1 MTDEDR
7 RKHRRQTRLMQ
18 SEASWLQKALFALR
32 KVEDTQDRLAD
43 LDDRDPK
50 RYTLDVEGDEVP
62 LDSVEDAIEGRAR
75 EILEEVRERRNAM

>member
-32 KVEDTQDRLAD
+32 KVEDTQDRIAD
-43 LDDRDPK
+43 LDDRDPE
-50 RYTLDVEGDEVP
+50 RYTLDVQGDDVP
-62 LDSVEDAIEGRAR
+62 LDSLEDALEGRAK
-75 EILEEVRERRNAM
+75 EILEEVRERRNAL